1 MHEYESK
8 SNQDGSSFGGRV
20 LQSGPRAGDA
30 SHDPRGGRR
39 MQGGTGLKKLRFRRL
54 VLVGAL
60 VLALAAGL
68 ALATQS
74 IGVTQVIVAN
84 ALYEGVNVAAR
95 RHPDGVD
102 PGWKATLKITGA
114 SDIFVNSNTAVPG
127 ANGGWHSH
135 PGLSIVSVTQGAVWN
150 YSSEDPNC
158 APTVIMAGHGFVEP
172 GNHVHLLRNEGTVD
186 AKWTTTAIRPA
197 GSPARIDQPAPP
209 NCPF

>member
-1 MHEYESK
+1 MHDVK
-8 SNQDGSSFGGRV
+8 ARV
-20 LQSGPRAGDA
+20 IPMAALIAAYWSLALRSA
-30 SHDPRGGRR
+30 
-39 MQGGTGLKKLRFRRL
+39 KKPGFSRL
-54 VLVGAL
+54 VFFGAL
-60 VLALAAGL
+60 VLVLAAGL

-95 RHPDGVD
+95 TPPDGVD
-102 PGWKATLKITGA
+102 TGWKATLKITGS

-150 YSSEDPNC
+150 YHAEDPNC
-158 APTVIMAGHGFVEP
+158 TPTVITAGHGFVEP
-172 GNHVHLLRNEGTVD
+172 GNHIHILRNEGTVD

-197 GSPARIDQPAPP
+197 GSPARIDQPAPA